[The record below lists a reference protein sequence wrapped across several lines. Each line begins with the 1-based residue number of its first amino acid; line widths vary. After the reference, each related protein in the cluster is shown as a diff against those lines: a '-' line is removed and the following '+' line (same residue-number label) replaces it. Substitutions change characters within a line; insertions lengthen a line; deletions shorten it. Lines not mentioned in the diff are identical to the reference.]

1 MFSTAKFALAAALVL
16 AATLSASAATKAHAM
31 QGGQA
36 AAQAAGY
43 DVIPGYGKDG
53 GRVAVPNPNR

>member
-1 MFSTAKFALAAALVL
+1 MSSTAKFALAAALVL
-16 AATLSASAATKAHAM
+16 AATFQASAATKARAT

-36 AAQAAGY
+36 AAY